1 MIKSIF
7 AILFAMILVLPIV
20 EASEWS
26 LTATLNPSLKY
37 DDNIFMSENDPTSSV
52 KYAISPTAIIQRE
65 QANSNASLNFGY
77 VLNRYKTL
85 RNLNTDDP
93 FIRFNSGYQTERS
106 NWGLS
111 ASFKESSSRSS
122 AAEDTGDFTTESTV
136 TTETLSPSFSYQV
149 TERDSIFI
157 NSGYSQRT
165 YSTTDFS
172 DSESLSLTT
181 GWQHQFTE
189 RFNGGLN
196 VSVTES
202 ESKGLASSTENTNYN
217 LSTSLNYE
225 LSELWSMGGNI
236 GVRRS
241 ESKQKN
247 SLGITSNNNGSGL
260 SFNLSAS
267 RQTETDT
274 LSMSTSRSVSASS
287 SGGVNETTLLSLSWS
302 RELSE
307 KVTSSMAVS
316 YQLTTSATDQS
327 DDKRENFNF
336 SPAIQWRLD
345 PNLGL
350 NFAYNFRQQKQS
362 NGGSDASG
370 NGLTITLNYD
380 WDGIRVSR

>member
-1 MIKSIF
+1 MIKSFLVILL
-7 AILFAMILVLPIV
+7 AIVLMLPAV
-20 EASEWS
+20 QAAEWS
-26 LTATLNPSLKY
+26 LTATLNPSVKY
-37 DDNIFMSENDPTSSV
+37 DDNIFMSEDDPTSSV
-52 KYAISPTAIIQRE
+52 KYAVSPTAIIQRE
-65 QANSNASLNFGY
+65 QANSNASLSFGY

-111 ASFKESSSRSS
+111 ASFKESSSRST
-122 AAEDTGDFTTESTV
+122 AAEDTGDFTTESTA

-149 TERDSIFI
+149 TERDSISIGSRF
-157 NSGYSQRT
+157 SQKT
-165 YSTTDFS
+165 FSTTDFS

-202 ESKGLASSTENTNYN
+202 ESKGLTSSTENTNYN

-225 LSELWSMGGNI
+225 LSEIWRIGGNI
-236 GVRRS
+236 GVRRL

-247 SLGITSNNNGSGL
+247 SLGISSNNNGSGL
-260 SFNLSAS
+260 SFDLNAT
-267 RQTETDT
+267 RQTEKDT
-274 LSMSTSRSVSASS
+274 LSISTTRSVSASS
-287 SGGVNETTLLSLSWS
+287 SGGVNETSRLSLSWS
-302 RELSE
+302 RDLSE
-307 KVTSSMAVS
+307 TITSSMAVS
-316 YQLTTSATDQS
+316 YQLTTSATDNS
-327 DDKRENFNF
+327 DDKRENIKF
-336 SPAIQWRLD
+336 SPAIQWRMA

-362 NGGSDASG
+362 DGGSDASS
-370 NGLTITLNYD
+370 NALMITLNYD